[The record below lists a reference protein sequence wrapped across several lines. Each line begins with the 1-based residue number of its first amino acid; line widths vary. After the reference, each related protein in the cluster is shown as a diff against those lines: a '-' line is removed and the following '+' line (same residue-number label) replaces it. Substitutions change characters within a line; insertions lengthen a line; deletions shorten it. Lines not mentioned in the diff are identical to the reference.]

1 MKLNRF
7 YKHYDSNG
15 GHPSLIYAR
24 NINDDKYKAV
34 CFTSKPGKGRTKL
47 KHSINP
53 KTRDVSYV
61 HNKPI
66 EKGHKAFDWK
76 HELMNCYVRKDDKPL
91 IESIKKKK

>member
-7 YKHYDSNG
+7 YIHSDANG

-24 NINDDKYKAV
+24 DINNDKYKAV

-61 HNKPI
+61 LNSPKEQNHYHFK
-66 EKGHKAFDWK
+66 WR
-76 HELMNCYVRKDDKPL
+76 HELKGCYIRKDDKPL

>member
-7 YKHYDSNG
+7 YIHRDANG

-24 NINDDKYKAV
+24 NINNDKYKAV

-47 KHSINP
+47 KHSINS

-61 HNKPI
+61 HNNPVESSHRHFKLKECSI
-66 EKGHKAFDWK
+66 K
-76 HELMNCYVRKDDKPL
+76 KDDKPL